1 MLIFDEIFFIM
12 ANLIKF
18 DWAIKR
24 LLRQKANF
32 AILEGLVSVVLQ
44 EVIVIQQILESE
56 SNQETSEDKFN
67 RVDILA
73 LNSKQELIIIEVQNE
88 REQDYF
94 QRMLY
99 GVFKTT
105 AEHFSL
111 GEKYEAIKKVYSIN
125 IVYFDLGNGEDYVY
139 HGKTEFLGLHHQD
152 KLGLSEKQKEYF
164 QKKNVYEIFPE
175 YYVLKVNKF
184 DDLAKDNLDEWI
196 YYLKNSRVKDEFK
209 AQGLAE
215 VREKLRVDDLSEGEK
230 AAYFQQIENNRVAMG
245 VIDTALW
252 DGKWE
257 GRQEG
262 RQEGK
267 KEVAKALKAI
277 GIAISIIIDA
287 TGLTEEEIDKL

>member
-1 MLIFDEIFFIM
+1 M

-44 EVIVIQQILESE
+44 EDILIEQILESE
-56 SNQETSEDKFN
+56 SNQESQEDKFN

-73 LNSKQELIIIEVQNE
+73 LNSKQELIIIEVQND

-99 GVFKTT
+99 GVSKTT
-105 AEHFSL
+105 AEHLNL

-139 HGKTEFLGLHHQD
+139 HGKTEFEGLHRRD

-164 QKKNVYEIFPE
+164 HKKNVYEIFPE

-184 DDLAKDNLDEWI
+184 DDVAKDSLDEWI
-196 YYLKNSRVKDEFK
+196 YYLKNSKVKDEFK
-209 AQGLAE
+209 AKGLAE
-215 VREKLRVDDLSEGEK
+215 VKEKLRVDDLSERER
-230 AAYFQQIENNRVAMG
+230 AAYYRQIENNRVAMS
-245 VIDTALW
+245 VIDTAI
-252 DGKWE
+252 WE
-257 GRQEG
+257 GQ
-262 RQEGK
+262 QKGK
-267 KEVAKALKAI
+267 KEGILAVALKAKQM
-277 GIAISIIIDA
+277 GIPVQDIIKL
-287 TGLTEEEIDKL
+287 TGLSEEEIIALPA